1 MKKLQILIAD
11 DHEIVRRG
19 LRPLIESEWGWEVCG
34 EASDGREALALAE
47 KLKPEIVVLD
57 VAMPEL
63 NGVEVTR
70 LIKRVLPQTEI
81 LAFTGYD
88 SDKVVHQL
96 FAAGALGCVLK
107 TEADQHLIA
116 AIKSLALH
124 KPFFGSRAAE
134 VVFETYRRGVPAG
147 AQSDS
152 PGLSHREREVVQLLS
167 EGNSNKDVAR
177 ILGVSVRTAETH
189 RIGIMRKLGI
199 DSFAELVRYAVRNEI
214 VSP

>member
-1 MKKLQILIAD
+1 MFP
-11 DHEIVRRG
+11 R
-19 LRPLIESEWGWEVCG
+19 
-34 EASDGREALALAE
+34 
-47 KLKPEIVVLD
+47 
-57 VAMPEL
+57 
-63 NGVEVTR
+63 
-70 LIKRVLPQTEI
+70 
-81 LAFTGYD
+81 
-88 SDKVVHQL
+88 
-96 FAAGALGCVLK
+96 
-107 TEADQHLIA
+107 
-116 AIKSLALH
+116 
-124 KPFFGSRAAE
+124 
-134 VVFETYRRGVPAG
+134 G

>member
-1 MKKLQILIAD
+1 MKKLRILIAD

-19 LRPLIESEWGWEVCG
+19 LRPLIESEWGWEICG
-34 EASDGREALALAE
+34 EAANGREALAMAE

-63 NGVEVTR
+63 NGVDVTR
-70 LIKRVLPQTEI
+70 LIKRALPQTEI

-88 SDKVVHQL
+88 SEKVVHQL

-116 AIKSLALH
+116 AIKSLAQH

-134 VVFETYRRGVPAG
+134 IIFETYRLGG
-147 AQSDS
+147 LLGEQSDIL
-152 PGLSHREREVVQLLS
+152 GLSRREREVVQLLA
-167 EGNSNKDVAR
+167 EGKSNKDVAR

-189 RIGIMRKLGI
+189 RIGVMRKLGLR
-199 DSFAELVRYAVRNEI
+199 SFAELVRYAVRNEI
-214 VSP
+214 VGP